1 MIRIFMG
8 TLALFAAVMPGLSQ
22 CTIRP
27 AFLNSGNVVA
37 SIIGVG
43 MTSFPSIVLFG
54 SCPGNTNA
62 NVNFKFAGFLP
73 STNLLVVSPSSG
85 TTPAT
90 VIVGVNPN
98 ALGDAYPSGVAGT
111 VELQFTTTGQSPP
124 YTAFTYVTLTLSTAA
139 PPVIQSIV
147 NAASLAPGISPRGLV
162 SILGTSLGPNVSATY
177 DQTGLYPTT
186 LGFTTVTFNGT
197 PGALVSVSAGQVLA
211 QAPFEIAGQKTV
223 QVVLARLLG
232 PSNPQTSNTFSVAET
247 DNSLAVFTTSLTYGG
262 QPGIQNCA
270 ASCTPNSPANPA
282 PPGSIVELYATS
294 SGLLSATMPDATVGL
309 LPQDFGGS
317 LTIGGQPATILY
329 AGPAPYELWGMI
341 QVNAVVPS
349 GLASGSQPAVLT
361 FGQLSTAGQS
371 VTIAV
376 Q

>member
-1 MIRIFMG
+1 
-8 TLALFAAVMPGLSQ
+8 
-22 CTIRP
+22 
-27 AFLNSGNVVA
+27 
-37 SIIGVG
+37 
-43 MTSFPSIVLFG
+43 MTGFPSVMLFG
-54 SCPGNTNA
+54 SCPGNTNNA
-62 NVNFKFAGFLP
+62 SVNFKFSGFLP
-73 STNLLVVSPSSG
+73 STNALVVSPSSG

-90 VIVGVNPN
+90 VIVGINPN
-98 ALGDAYPSGVAGT
+98 ALGDAYPSGSAGT

-124 YTAFTYVTLTLSTAA
+124 YTASTDVTLTLSTAA
-139 PPVIQSIV
+139 PPVIQSVV
-147 NAASLAPGISPRGLV
+147 NAASLAPAISPGGLV

-186 LGFTTVTFNGT
+186 LGFTTITFNGT
-197 PGALVSVSAGQVLA
+197 PGALVSVSAGQVSA

-282 PPGSIVELYATS
+282 PPGSIVELYANS
-294 SGLLSATMPDATVGL
+294 SGLLNTTMPDATVGL
-309 LPQDFGGS
+309 QPQPYSGAS

-349 GLASGSQPAVLT
+349 GLAAGAQPAVLT